1 MIEVRENDK
10 IEVTPTEEEFV
21 VDEEK
26 ATESLLYIRTIC
38 KNNKINGCRNCI
50 FGNVRSDRC
59 SIIDGGFPSTWD
71 LMCDGNNGK
80 IFR

>member
-1 MIEVRENDK
+1 MIEEK
-10 IEVTPTEEEFV
+10 TTEEEFV

-26 ATESLLYIRTIC
+26 ATEALLYIRTIC
-38 KNNKINGCRNCI
+38 ENNVINGCRNCI
-50 FGNVRSDRC
+50 FGNIRSGRC
-59 SIIDGGFPSTWD
+59 SIIDVGFQRIWD